1 VSSIGAPDNITFD
14 GAGNLWIATDG
25 QPAAIKANDG
35 IYAVPT
41 AGPHR
46 GYLRQFMSSVLGAE
60 MASLAFNTDSTA
72 LFVSVQHPGE
82 GGTLEAPVSRWPDG
96 GQPPRPSVVV
106 AWSETG
112 NPIGKA

>member
-96 GQPPRPSVVV
+96 GQPPHSSVVV